1 MWHSDAGG
9 AVVMVWLLVTGC
21 SVRGLEWAMMAKGRL
36 VILFF
41 SGWLRYA

>member
-9 AVVMVWLLVTGC
+9 AVAMVRLPVMGC
-21 SVRGLEWAMMAKGRL
+21 SVRVLEWVMMAKGRL